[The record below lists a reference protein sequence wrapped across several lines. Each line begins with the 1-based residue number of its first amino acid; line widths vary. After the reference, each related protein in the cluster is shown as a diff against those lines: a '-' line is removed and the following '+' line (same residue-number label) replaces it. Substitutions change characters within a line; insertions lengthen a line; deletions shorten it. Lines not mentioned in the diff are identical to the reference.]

1 MLKQPELTALLGQQ
15 LSELPFMCFH
25 VENIQKLVI
34 FFALFIG
41 FQGMMDMG
49 NRVHN
54 NKTNNTRGILNKLYT
69 VSSSYGFAC
78 LHFFFINLNCHL

>member
-1 MLKQPELTALLGQQ
+1 M
-15 LSELPFMCFH
+15 
-25 VENIQKLVI
+25 
-34 FFALFIG
+34 FFALSIG

-54 NKTNNTRGILNKLYT
+54 IKTNNTRGILNKLYT

-78 LHFFFINLNCHL
+78 LHLFLLI